1 MRNPV
6 EAARARTAFKAVQD
20 WVEEFEC
27 RYSRFREDS
36 ILSQLNRGAGKG
48 WQAIDDETSE
58 MLELCDWVHYQ
69 SMGCVDVTAA
79 PLVRLYYKASA
90 APDLSEVARSI
101 KNVGWRR
108 IEHRKGAIRIPSGM
122 SLDFGS
128 WGKEYAVDFAAAIIQ
143 ESGFDTYLVNFGN
156 DIRVSG
162 APDGTPGWVIGMED
176 PLDTTRVLKR
186 LVQTSGGV
194 AASGNYRR
202 KVTIDGQTFGHIVDP
217 RTGRPAASEVIA
229 THVTANTTLLAGI
242 LSTAAIILGR
252 DEGLKL
258 VDTCEGAE
266 ALMIGENFLTKTK
279 GMTCYDP

>member
-1 MRNPV
+1 M
-6 EAARARTAFKAVQD
+6 EASRARTAFRVVQE
-20 WVEEFEC
+20 WVEEFEG
-27 RYSRFREDS
+27 RYSRFRDDS
-36 ILSQLNRGAGKG
+36 ILSQLNRGAGEG
-48 WQAIDDETSE
+48 WQAIDDETSG
-58 MLELCDWVHYQ
+58 MFELCDWVHYQ

-90 APDLSEVARSI
+90 APDLSEVAQAI

-108 IEHRKGAIRIPSGM
+108 IEHRRGAVRIPSGM

-128 WGKEYAVDFAAAIIQ
+128 WGKEYAVDMAAALIH
-143 ESGFDTYLVNFGN
+143 ENGFDTYLVNFGN

-162 APDGTPGWVIGMED
+162 APDGTPGWVVGMED
-176 PLDTTRVLKR
+176 PFDTSRVLKR
-186 LVQTSGGV
+186 LVRTSGGV

-202 KVTIDGQTFGHIVDP
+202 KVTIDGQTYGHIVDP

-229 THVTANTTLLAGI
+229 THVTSHTTLLAGI

-266 ALMIGENFLTKTK
+266 AFMIGENFITKTK